1 MNRKE
6 LRLDDGYQ
14 FGLGVF
20 ETIAVERSMP
30 LLLEEHLQRM
40 GRSMQFF
47 GIVWKRQGLQADE
60 SSEEAAFQN
69 TCGRMQEDLS
79 EQIRQYLEA
88 HPLEHGALKLMVS
101 AENTVLT
108 HRPNPYSPDRYEAGF
123 QMDYSRILRNE
134 TSPFVFHKT
143 LNYGDCILEK
153 RSAAAKGIDEL
164 VFLNTKGQLC
174 EGTTT
179 NLFFAKNGKVY
190 TPERTCGLLPGI
202 MRDWV
207 MRRKPVEETVILPG
221 QTGAFDECFV
231 TNSLMGIMPV
241 VRLGDHEF
249 WKRDTAD
256 RLLRCWREETG
267 AVM

>member
-134 TSPFVFHKT
+134 TSPCVFNKT
-143 LNYGDCILEK
+143 
-153 RSAAAKGIDEL
+153 
-164 VFLNTKGQLC
+164 
-174 EGTTT
+174 
-179 NLFFAKNGKVY
+179 
-190 TPERTCGLLPGI
+190 
-202 MRDWV
+202 
-207 MRRKPVEETVILPG
+207 RK
-221 QTGAFDECFV
+221 
-231 TNSLMGIMPV
+231 
-241 VRLGDHEF
+241 
-249 WKRDTAD
+249 
-256 RLLRCWREETG
+256 
-267 AVM
+267 